1 MPSQLTNWL
10 KKVRWAKFA
19 VVASV
24 FVTVCVMVGRA
35 QNAPVAPCSDV
46 DGDGVC
52 DIADNCVNVS
62 NPDQRDSNGN
72 GIGDACDAD
81 YNNDGVVGLPDFN
94 LFRSQF
100 GKTSADP
107 TFDPRFD
114 ANGDGVIGL
123 PDFNLLRKQFGGPPG
138 PSNALGPPTL
148 TLTQP
153 AHGTFIPPSG
163 GNCQIPVQGSVPNV
177 APIVLSLLV
186 NGTQLGGTPAVT
198 SDGEFQTSETEP
210 PIFAPV
216 FAEATRDEFNGG
228 PPDAGP
234 SGAPTRVQNV
244 AICGD
249 SIAENDLALQS
260 IAVRLNN
267 SGFQVLTPLINSEI
281 ASQIPTVEADIAQNF
296 PIPVNQCFGGEL
308 YSVCIGVEINQIS
321 LNTFTVGSVS
331 LGLASTT
338 NAINVNGAITAPD
351 INVNIETSLA
361 TCTADA
367 HADSVDVSAA
377 LGLMPGNPRSE
388 LATTLVTPASLQVN
402 NLNVSVQNCGAVL
415 NFLGITDLINLV
427 ASNINFNGLVTPR
440 LQNALNSNLPSLLNS
455 ALSGVMIPGQVGIGG
470 GLNLASLFS
479 SVSEDPVGVT
489 FAFDANVTPTMP
501 GPLSLPA
508 SYVMNATFPSFGAT
522 DANGQPYDV
531 DLSVSENVLNKLL
544 RSEAE
549 AGNLNDDLTTLPGTA
564 TPISTTLLGIEI
576 PGFFAVPAENLKLHL
591 QSTLA
596 PVLTVGSS
604 SANPPTNAHV
614 DVGGVDVT
622 VVGLTSGKTFL
633 TARLNGQFEVVPST
647 MGNSINFTLTG
658 VDSANLVL
666 ISSTVGATDAQMMNL
681 NTLLGPLL
689 QQAKISQTLDS
700 VQLPSFPGL
709 TLTLVSVQQDAG
721 FINLSVNLT
730 PFIP

>member
-1 MPSQLTNWL
+1 MPGFPKNLLTNL
-10 KKVRWAKFA
+10 RWAKFA
-19 VVASV
+19 VLASILVAVSV
-24 FVTVCVMVGRA
+24 MAERA
-35 QNAPVAPCSDV
+35 QNAPVTPCSDV

-52 DIADNCVNVS
+52 DVADNCVTTA
-62 NPDQRDSNGN
+62 NPDQHDTDGD
-72 GIGDACDAD
+72 GYGDACDAD
-81 YNNDGVVGLPDFN
+81 YNNDGVVGVADFN
-94 LFRSQF
+94 LLRSQF
-100 GKTSADP
+100 GKTSTDP
-107 TFDPRFD
+107 SFNPVVDTDD
-114 ANGDGVIGL
+114 DGAIGL
-123 PDFNLLRKQFGGPPG
+123 PEFNLLRKEFGGPPG
-138 PSNALGPPTL
+138 PSNALGPPAL
-148 TLTQP
+148 TLGP
-153 AHGTFIPPSG
+153 PGHGSFFPPNGS
-163 GNCQIPVQGSVPNV
+163 NCQIPVQAGVSNV
-177 APIVLSLLV
+177 ADIVLNLLV
-186 NGTQLGGTPAVT
+186 NGTPEVT
-198 SDGEFQTSETEP
+198 TDGQFQTSLTLP
-210 PIFAPV
+210 PIFAPIL
-216 FAEATRDEFNGG
+216 AEATRDEFNGG
-228 PPDAGP
+228 PPDVGP
-234 SGAPTRVQNV
+234 SGTVTRVQNV

-249 SIAENDLALQS
+249 SIPENTLALQS

-308 YSVCIGVEINQIS
+308 YGVCIGVEINQIS

-427 ASNINFNGLVTPR
+427 ASDINFNGLVTPR
-440 LQNALNSNLPSLLNS
+440 LQNALNSNLPSLLNN

-470 GLNLASLFS
+470 GLNLEGLFS

-489 FAFDANVTPTMP
+489 FAFDANVTPTTP
-501 GPLSLPA
+501 GPLLLPA

-522 DANGQPYDV
+522 DASGKTYDV
-531 DLSVSENVLNKLL
+531 DLSVSENMLNKLL

-549 AGNLNDDLTTLPGTA
+549 AGNLNDDLTSIPGVSG
-564 TPISTTLLGIEI
+564 PISTSALGFVF
-576 PGFFAVPAENLKLHL
+576 PGFAAVPAENLKLHL

-633 TARLNGQFEVVPST
+633 TARLNGQFELVPSV

-658 VDSANLVL
+658 VDSANLAL
-666 ISSTVGATDAQMMNL
+666 ISSTIGATDAQVALL
-681 NTLLGPLL
+681 NTLMGAEL
-689 QQAKISQTLDS
+689 QQAKISQSLDS

>member
-1 MPSQLTNWL
+1 MPGFPKNLLTNL
-10 KKVRWAKFA
+10 RWAKFA
-19 VVASV
+19 VLASILVAVSV
-24 FVTVCVMVGRA
+24 MAERA
-35 QNAPVAPCSDV
+35 QNAPVTPCSDV

-52 DIADNCVNVS
+52 DVADNCVTTA
-62 NPDQRDSNGN
+62 NPDQHDTDGD
-72 GIGDACDAD
+72 GYGDACDAD
-81 YNNDGVVGLPDFN
+81 YNNDGVVGVADFN
-94 LFRSQF
+94 LLRSQF
-100 GKTSADP
+100 GKTSTDP
-107 TFDPRFD
+107 SFNPVVDTDD
-114 ANGDGVIGL
+114 DGAIGL
-123 PDFNLLRKQFGGPPG
+123 PEFNLLRKEFGGPPG
-138 PSNALGPPTL
+138 PSNALGPPAL
-148 TLTQP
+148 TLGP
-153 AHGTFIPPSG
+153 PGHGSFFPPNGS
-163 GNCQIPVQGSVPNV
+163 NCQIPVQAGVSNV
-177 APIVLSLLV
+177 ADIVLNLLV
-186 NGTQLGGTPAVT
+186 NGTPEVT
-198 SDGEFQTSETEP
+198 TDGQFQTSLTLP
-210 PIFAPV
+210 PIFAPIL
-216 FAEATRDEFNGG
+216 AEATRDEFNGG
-228 PPDAGP
+228 PPDVGP
-234 SGAPTRVQNV
+234 SGTVTRVQNV

-249 SIAENDLALQS
+249 SIPENTLALQS

-308 YSVCIGVEINQIS
+308 YGVCIGVEINQIS

-427 ASNINFNGLVTPR
+427 ASDINFNGLVTPR
-440 LQNALNSNLPSLLNS
+440 LQNALNSNLPSLLNN

-470 GLNLASLFS
+470 GLNLEGLFS

-489 FAFDANVTPTMP
+489 FAFDANVTPTTP
-501 GPLSLPA
+501 GPLPLPA

-522 DANGQPYDV
+522 DASGKTYDV
-531 DLSVSENVLNKLL
+531 DLSVSENMLNKLL

-549 AGNLNDDLTTLPGTA
+549 AGNLNDDLTSIPGVSG
-564 TPISTTLLGIEI
+564 PISTSALGFVF
-576 PGFFAVPAENLKLHL
+576 PGFAAVPAENLKLHL

-633 TARLNGQFEVVPST
+633 TARLNGQFELVPSV

-658 VDSANLVL
+658 VDSANLAL
-666 ISSTVGATDAQMMNL
+666 ISSTIGATDAQVALL
-681 NTLLGPLL
+681 NTLMGAEL
-689 QQAKISQTLDS
+689 QQAKISQSLDS